1 MERIGAPGLRI
12 GAGNH
17 DPHRSLAAR
26 RYSVHIGAMSDTS
39 SWFRS
44 IEEHF
49 GRHHTK
55 ADEIKVLLTT
65 VIANQERLLSMS
77 STFSTDLAAQTA
89 AIQALAAEVQNGLT
103 VNAAAI
109 QALKDQI
116 AAGGTVSAADL
127 ATLEGNTKSIQDAT
141 TALQTALNPVPTP
154 PTP

>member
-1 MERIGAPGLRI
+1 
-12 GAGNH
+12 
-17 DPHRSLAAR
+17 
-26 RYSVHIGAMSDTS
+26 MSDTS

-49 GRHHTK
+49 GRHHTE
-55 ADEIKVLLTT
+55 ADDIKVLLTT

-77 STFSTDLAAQTA
+77 STLATDLAAQTT
-89 AIQALAAEVQNGLT
+89 AIQALATEVQNGLT
-103 VNAAAI
+103 ANAAAI

-141 TALQTALNPVPTP
+141 TALQTALNPVPMP
-154 PTP
+154 PPNP